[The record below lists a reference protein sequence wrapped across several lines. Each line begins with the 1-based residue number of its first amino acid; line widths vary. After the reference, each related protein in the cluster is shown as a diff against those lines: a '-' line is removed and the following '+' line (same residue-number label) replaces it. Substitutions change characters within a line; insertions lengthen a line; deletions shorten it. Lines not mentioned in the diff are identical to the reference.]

1 MSAVPTSIQTG
12 PAAAAGHPSFIEA
25 HGIYV
30 GYGGR
35 PVLEDF
41 DFALRQGEV
50 LCLIGHNGAGK
61 STLMKVL
68 FGLVAMERGTVSL
81 EGKLVEKPSPRL
93 MNASGVAMVPEGRG
107 VFPGLTVAEI
117 LRLGFWANGLPR
129 GEQAARVEW
138 VMDALP
144 ALRKFYQQRAGNL
157 SGGQQQMVSLGR
169 ALLGQPRCLLLDE
182 PSIGLAPKLFQDL
195 LGPIRALQQQR
206 GMSIVIVEQNVRE
219 ALKISD
225 RVVVMKSGKL
235 IREGLPADF
244 ASNAALM
251 ELY

>member
-1 MSAVPTSIQTG
+1 MT
-12 PAAAAGHPSFIEA
+12 AANFLEA
-25 HGIYV
+25 KNLRV

-35 PVLEDF
+35 PVLDNF
-41 DFALRQGEV
+41 NVTLAYNEV

-61 STLMKVL
+61 STLLKAL
-68 FGLVAMERGTVSL
+68 FGLVPLAEGTITL
-81 EGKLVEKPSPRL
+81 EGKTVAKPDPRG
-93 MNASGVAMVPEGRG
+93 MNAASIAMVPEGRG

-117 LRLGFWANGLPR
+117 MRLGFWANGIPA
-129 GEQAARVEW
+129 GEQSARLEW
-138 VMDALP
+138 VMNVLP
-144 ALRKFYQQRAGNL
+144 MIKKFYTQRAGTL

-195 LGPIRALQQQR
+195 AGPLRALQQER
-206 GMSIVIVEQNVRE
+206 EMSILIVEQNIRE

-225 RVVVMKSGKL
+225 RVIVMKSGQL
-235 IREGLPADF
+235 IREGTPEAFSNNAD
-244 ASNAALM
+244 LM

>member
-1 MSAVPTSIQTG
+1 MT
-12 PAAAAGHPSFIEA
+12 AANFLEA
-25 HGIYV
+25 KNLRV

-35 PVLEDF
+35 PVLDNF
-41 DFALRQGEV
+41 NVSLGYNEV

-61 STLMKVL
+61 STLLKAL
-68 FGLVAMERGTVSL
+68 FGLVPLAEGTITL
-81 EGKLVEKPSPRL
+81 EGNVVAKPDPRG
-93 MNASGVAMVPEGRG
+93 MNAASIAMVPEGRG

-117 LRLGFWANGLPR
+117 MRLGFWANGIPA
-129 GEQAARVEW
+129 GEQAARLEW
-138 VMDALP
+138 VMSVLP
-144 ALRKFYQQRAGNL
+144 MIKKFYTQRAGTL

-195 LGPIRALQQQR
+195 AGPLRALQQER
-206 GMSIVIVEQNVRE
+206 KMSILIVEQNVRE

-225 RVVVMKSGKL
+225 RVIVMKSGQL
-235 IREGLPADF
+235 IREGTPEAFSNNAD
-244 ASNAALM
+244 LM

>member
-1 MSAVPTSIQTG
+1 MSQG
-12 PAAAAGHPSFIEA
+12 PFLEA
-25 HGIYV
+25 KNLRV

-41 DFALRQGEV
+41 NVSLQYNEV

-61 STLMKVL
+61 STLLKAL
-68 FGLVAMERGTVSL
+68 FGLVPLEQGSITL
-81 EGKLVEKPSPRL
+81 EGKPVSKPDPRDL
-93 MNASGVAMVPEGRG
+93 SAAGIALVPEGRG

-117 LRLGFWANGLPR
+117 MKLGFWANNIPV
-129 GEQAARVEW
+129 GEQTTRLEW
-138 VMDALP
+138 VMDVLP
-144 ALRKFYQQRAGNL
+144 MIKRFYTQRAGTL

-169 ALLGQPRCLLLDE
+169 ALLSQPRCLLLDE

-195 LGPIRALQQQR
+195 AGPIRALQQER
-206 GMSIVIVEQNVRE
+206 KMSILIVEQNVRE

-225 RVVVMKSGKL
+225 RVIVMKSGQL
-235 IREGLPADF
+235 IREGSPEDF
-244 ASNAALM
+244 SNNTELM